1 MIRLLKPLILLRGAL
16 AACAAGVL
24 LAACGGGTSQVDPF
38 VPDRYIA
45 FGDELSAFTSDGR
58 KWSINAY
65 NSAGTAFDC
74 TLHPLWIQSV
84 AEIHDMKFAQCPAG
98 TADAKAET
106 VAVDGA
112 TVAGLKAQIDARA
125 PAPFTEK
132 VLVTVL
138 VGMHDVKE
146 IYDNRGSKTDA
157 ELLEEARQRG
167 VDLAAQVNR
176 LVGLGAKVIV
186 STAPDV
192 GLTPWALSKGAVDA
206 ALLTELTLAL
216 NGRLRVNMLNDGR
229 YVGLVLLDEQTQ
241 TAVRYPSLFGLSD
254 GNGVKQAAC
263 AVALPDCSPL
273 TLVTGASADN
283 WMWADELRF
292 GIAMHRNLGSL
303 AAARARYNPF

>member
-1 MIRLLKPLILLRGAL
+1 MSRFLKPLTLLRGAL

-38 VPDRYIA
+38 APDRFIA
-45 FGDELSAFTSDGR
+45 FGDELSAFTDDGR

-74 TLHPLWIQSV
+74 KLYPLWIQAVTDIYS
-84 AEIHDMKFAQCPAG
+84 MKFAQCPAG

-112 TVAGLKAQIDARA
+112 TIAGLKAQIDARV
-125 PAPFTEK
+125 PEPFSEK

-146 IYDNRGSKTDA
+146 IYENRGTKTDA

-167 VDLAAQVNR
+167 LDLAAQVNR

-186 STAPDV
+186 STVPDV
-192 GLTPWALSKGAVDA
+192 GLTPWAVAKGATEA
-206 ALLTELTLAL
+206 KLLTDLTLAL

-229 YVGLVLLDEQTQ
+229 YIGLVLLDEQTQ
-241 TAVRYPSLFGLSD
+241 TAVRYPSIFGLSD
-254 GNGVKQAAC
+254 GNALKLAAC
-263 AVALPDCSPL
+263 AVALPDCSPQ

-283 WMWADELRF
+283 WMWADELRM
-292 GIAMHRNLGSL
+292 GVSMQRNLGNL